1 MKRLGGQAVR
11 FLVSGAINTAVTYA
25 IYLVLL
31 RYMDYRSAYGVAFV
45 SGIVLSY
52 ALNVRFVFR
61 VRPSWRSAILFP
73 VVYIIQYL
81 VGLGVLQLAVERFA
95 IPREYALLASI
106 AVSVPLTFVL
116 TRVLLTRMTAAKSR
130 LEQSID
136 ERY

>member
-1 MKRLGGQAVR
+1 MKRLAGQALR

-31 RYMDYRSAYGVAFV
+31 HYVDYRSAYSAAFV

-52 ALNVRFVFR
+52 ALNVRFVFQ

-73 VVYIIQYL
+73 LVYAIQYL
-81 VGLGVLQLAVERFA
+81 VGLGVLQLVVEQFA
-95 IPREYALLASI
+95 IPPKFALLASI

-116 TRVLLTRMTAAKSR
+116 TRVLLTQRATPKSGI
-130 LEQSID
+130 EKPVD
-136 ERY
+136 D